1 MYRNKF
7 RQIKNRKKLREK
19 LYKAMNEIYT
29 VSCDAHHYP
38 DSHSPF
44 TKEELDDLHNIL
56 QTRLGETY
64 DL

>member
-1 MYRNKF
+1 
-7 RQIKNRKKLREK
+7 
-19 LYKAMNEIYT
+19 MNEIYT

-44 TKEELDDLHNIL
+44 TKEELDNLHEIL

-64 DL
+64 EELEDFVQTRLGETYDL